1 MEQNTET
8 SPRMYVQLIY
18 DNGAKKIQWGL
29 LINGAGKTG
38 QVYAIEWN
46 WTTILYHKQF
56 EHKDL
61 NIKPETTKLDKNR
74 G

>member
-38 QVYAIEWN
+38 QVYAIE
-46 WTTILYHKQF
+46 
-56 EHKDL
+56 
-61 NIKPETTKLDKNR
+61 
-74 G
+74 